1 MEGIFIMEDT
11 SSLTNSIIQTINSI
25 FKTLFSSIDNSVY
38 EILDELTFID
48 SSILNNSIF
57 ERIFGTNTNNG
68 LLIIANS
75 LLIGFALYY
84 SIRLIYS
91 YYMNL
96 QIERPYQFVFKL
108 LILGIVMNGSFVI
121 CQQFLQL
128 NSFISDAIR
137 SIGTNLFGHNIS
149 FSELIK
155 QLNSVIS
162 VGETDFTIFSF
173 DGLMKSFISVGLFNL
188 IFSYSLRYIMIKL
201 FVLLTPFA
209 ILSLTNQ
216 STSWFFK
223 TWFRTTLSL
232 LLQQSFI
239 SLILLLIFSV
249 DLSSTDMF
257 SKLLCIGGMYALIRA
272 NSYMRTLIG
281 GVSTDVSNNLNIGS
295 NILKNM

>member
-1 MEGIFIMEDT
+1 MEDT
-11 SSLTNSIIQTINSI
+11 SSLTNTIIQTINSI

-84 SIRLIYS
+84 AIRLIYS

-96 QIERPYQFVFKL
+96 QIERPYQFIFKL

-121 CQQFLQL
+121 CQQFLEL

-137 SIGTNLFGHNIS
+137 SIGTNLFGHDIS

-155 QLNSVIS
+155 QLNNVIS

-249 DLSSTDMF
+249 DLSSTDIF

-281 GVSTDVSNNLNIGS
+281 GISTDVSNNLNIGA